1 MDNQPSE
8 RKTKFQQLCEEYE
21 QYLTENGFPQLAPI
35 APAAGANAS
44 AGTAATSATS
54 ATSAV
59 DTAINTDPNV
69 LNAKKKAAAAV
80 ALALKQRQGTI
91 TNP

>member
-8 RKTKFQQLCEEYE
+8 RKTKFQQLVEEYE

-35 APAAGANAS
+35 APTAGANTS
-44 AGTAATSATS
+44 AGTAATS

>member
-54 ATSAV
+54 AV